1 MILYHGSNLEITA
14 PDIKFSRMHL
24 DFGRGFYTTPI
35 KQQAINWAMRFKK
48 LNKVAVLNYYEFDE
62 TLFSKF
68 RTKEFYSY
76 CEPWLDFILAN
87 RIGQSVEP
95 FDIVIGGVA
104 NDRIF
109 NTIELL
115 IENLINKKEALGR
128 LMYAENNQQI
138 CFLNQEIVN
147 QHLKFKGSETL

>member
-1 MILYHGSNLEITA
+1 MILYHGSNLEIPT
-14 PDIKFSRMHL
+14 PDIMFSR
-24 DFGRGFYTTPI
+24 
-35 KQQAINWAMRFKK
+35 KN
-48 LNKVAVLNYYEFDE
+48 
-62 TLFSKF
+62 
-68 RTKEFYSY
+68 
-76 CEPWLDFILAN
+76 LDFILAN
-87 RIGQSVEP
+87 RMGQSIEP

-138 CFLNQEIVN
+138 CFLNQDIIN
-147 QHLKFKGSETL
+147 QHLKFKGSKTL